1 LNYEWDQSPITVDL
15 KYAPGWKDPQA
26 VPGFPAT
33 KPDEGLYKPTTELD
47 KQIGWFQDIASML
60 GVFAGML
67 VFVFILMFLT
77 AAGSIYGFRY
87 YYMKKTEELAD
98 SKKIAPV
105 PMETVTPR
113 PRRPQTPEKP
123 VVVLQ
128 DGIVE
133 VPHDAILNIGWGATL
148 ILNTESLA
156 EVIEI
161 GGNLEQEKPKPAPPP
176 PLPPGKMR
184 RPQVSTPELKKLRE
198 KTDDVSRELDTLV
211 ALIDHGPRSAISSR
225 QSASTNTTAEIGA
238 NHELIDIVYPAE
250 VKWSPLQDAG
260 SLDDMELSS
269 LPVTRPFKRPISTG
283 AAPKNV
289 QPRIARLKRELNQL
303 MAKDE
308 EDTDVF
314 DAAQANRSALYTRQ
328 QVHDDEDDDGHLFPG
343 TRHYANLRGRFQ
355 TGRVWGASLEPF
367 SSGDA
372 PSLDDEAPH
381 TSVRRYTGTE
391 EVGAKSLTP
400 MLQSPESFFP
410 LSRASRLEGDESI
423 LSPPRTSILRQARVR
438 KSPGPGDESPEPWT
452 PVMSTTG
459 FSNTPAARRLG
470 TGQFERNFASAT
482 FSARPRRNLALL
494 GSPSGPDGRRS
505 SRRLPPVATA
515 WGDVGDKPAAGTPY
529 LPQRPRPTTGH
540 SPLAERLLQYHLP
553 SERADALF
561 QLRGSLSSEQG
572 TRTQG
577 LLFSTSLNRTPT
589 VSPERRNQSS
599 CTRSDRRSQLASAQ
613 ANVQAQSFSSPRSP
627 SRLLDDKIVDEE
639 LLLGQALSKKME
651 TCIHILGPLTTF
663 WHTCL
668 VTIWNKYLINCTY
681 NIPYPSAFRRPCLF
695 LSTFRCLVF
704 SLLMFLAPVQRC
716 SQMSPPP
723 FLTNAPH
730 SMVLMHTAVW
740 WSRNFLKNEPTVCCF
755 VLFNRYWGIVTG

>member
-1 LNYEWDQSPITVDL
+1 MNYEWDQSPITVDL

-60 GVFAGML
+60 GVSAGML

-98 SKKIAPV
+98 SKKIAPA
-105 PMETVTPR
+105 PMEPVTPR
-113 PRRPQTPEKP
+113 PGRPPTPEKP

-133 VPHDAILNIGWGATL
+133 VPHDAVLNIGWGATS

-156 EVIEI
+156 EVIEN

-184 RPQVSTPELKKLRE
+184 RPQLSTRELKKLRM
-198 KTDDVSRELDTLV
+198 KTDNVSCELDTLV
-211 ALIDHGPRSAISSR
+211 ALMDHGPRSAISSR
-225 QSASTNTTAEIGA
+225 QRASTNTTVEIGA
-238 NHELIDIVYPAE
+238 NHELIDFVYPAE
-250 VKWSPLQDAG
+250 VERSPLQDAG

-283 AAPKNV
+283 AAPEDV
-289 QPRIARLKRELNQL
+289 QPRIARLKRELNRL
-303 MAKDE
+303 MAKAE

-314 DAAQANRSALYTRQ
+314 VAAQANRSALYTRQ

-343 TRHYANLRGRFQ
+343 TRHYANLRGRIQ
-355 TGRVWGASLEPF
+355 TGRVWGAEPF
-367 SSGDA
+367 SSAAA
-372 PSLDDEAPH
+372 PSLDDEAPY
-381 TSVRRYTGTE
+381 TSVRRCTGTE

-400 MLQSPESFFP
+400 MPQSPESFFP

-423 LSPPRTSILRQARVR
+423 LSPPRISFLRQAPVR
-438 KSPGPGDESPEPWT
+438 ESPGPGDESPEPWT

-459 FSNTPAARRLG
+459 FSNTPAARRLR
-470 TGQFERNFASAT
+470 TGEFERNFASAA

-494 GSPSGPDGRRS
+494 GSLSGPDGRGS
-505 SRRLPPVATA
+505 SRRPPPVATA
-515 WGDVGDKPAAGTPY
+515 WGDVGDRPAAGTPY
-529 LPQRPRPTTGH
+529 IPQRPRPTTGH
-540 SPLAERLLQYHLP
+540 SPLAERRLQYHLP

-589 VSPERRNQSS
+589 ASPERRNQSS

-627 SRLLDDKIVDEE
+627 STLLDDKIVDEE
-639 LLLGQALSKKME
+639 LL
-651 TCIHILGPLTTF
+651 
-663 WHTCL
+663 
-668 VTIWNKYLINCTY
+668 
-681 NIPYPSAFRRPCLF
+681 
-695 LSTFRCLVF
+695 
-704 SLLMFLAPVQRC
+704 
-716 SQMSPPP
+716 
-723 FLTNAPH
+723 
-730 SMVLMHTAVW
+730 
-740 WSRNFLKNEPTVCCF
+740 
-755 VLFNRYWGIVTG
+755 